1 MYIDLVGNTE
11 RIGDGRTDGRKFKIP
26 SVDRPLLG
34 PAKSIEIF
42 YFIQCFSYCLLYVY
56 TETLD
61 IPFLY
66 SFLVSPIFI
75 SNFMPNMFL
84 YLLNTQQNST
94 VTAQFNTLQHK

>member
-1 MYIDLVGNTE
+1 MYIGIVGNNE
-11 RIGDGRTDGRKFKIP
+11 WIQDGRTDGRKLKIP
-26 SVDRPLLG
+26 PVDRPLLG

-56 TETLD
+56 TETLG
-61 IPFLY
+61 ITYLY

-75 SNFMPNMFL
+75 SNFMPYMFL

-94 VTAQFNTLQHK
+94 VTAQYNTLQHK